1 MSASIGFTTSNTSSS
16 GSGANTGDTGYYSD
30 NSVQLDLGGA
40 VVDTSTTIKTGLQGE
55 DLATI
60 MATTS
65 NITNNALNAV
75 LGAQNNSN
83 NEGNF
88 MQGISNMLKQN
99 GSMLLW
105 GAFGII
111 LILNFK
117 KIAKV
122 FK

>member
-60 MATTS
+60 LGTTS
-65 NITNNALNAV
+65 QITNNAINAV

-83 NEGNF
+83 QGNF
-88 MQGISNMLKQN
+88 LQGISNMFSQN

-111 LILNFK
+111 LVLNFK
-117 KIAKV
+117 KITKA

>member
-55 DLATI
+55 DLAT
-60 MATTS
+60 MVAAT
-65 NITNNALNAV
+65 NQITNNAINAV

-83 NEGNF
+83 QGNF
-88 MQGISNMLKQN
+88 LQGISNMLSQN

>member
-55 DLATI
+55 DLAT
-60 MATTS
+60 MVAATNQITS
-65 NITNNALNAV
+65 NAINAAIGAANN
-75 LGAQNNSN
+75 NNS
-83 NEGNF
+83 GF
-88 MQGISNMLKQN
+88 IQQISNMLTQN

-111 LILNFK
+111 LVLNFK
-117 KIAKV
+117 KITKA